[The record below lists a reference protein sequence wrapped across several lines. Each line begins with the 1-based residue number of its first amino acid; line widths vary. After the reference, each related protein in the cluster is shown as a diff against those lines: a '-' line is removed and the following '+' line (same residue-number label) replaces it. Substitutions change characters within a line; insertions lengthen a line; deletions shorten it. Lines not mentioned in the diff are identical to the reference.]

1 MLGLMGRMGES
12 TGYPATRVRVAG
24 PKDEA
29 ELGGADLLLIGA
41 TPQQALLGKWADRLP
56 FELSGQGRRV
66 SQVSFEGTGPIA
78 SLLGFESPV
87 DSGRSVVA
95 MTAVA
100 PDQMLRVLDAL
111 DNGDMRKAVR
121 GSAAFVLPGKV
132 ESLAAGRTYST
143 GFLPPWTGAGHWLR
157 AHPLVLVAIGV
168 FALGLIGWIG
178 WRLKMRAPASL
189 VLVLGLALLL
199 AAGPAAAQEVKQLL
213 ERAEFWQQ
221 RQRDDLAREELG
233 KVLRLVP
240 DHPEAL
246 ASLGR
251 LQLRAEQ
258 PAEAAATLER
268 LRRAHPGH
276 AATARLSGLL
286 RSQGEDKDKL
296 RQARQLA
303 RAGRAEEALKAFR
316 AIFPDTFPD
325 DDFALEHAQ
334 LVGATR
340 DGWDRAR
347 VLLTELARKHPGD
360 PRYRVAL
367 ASHLSTRKPVAA
379 ETLEELRE
387 LAAVPSVS
395 RQAREAWRRAVIA
408 MEATPENVPAL
419 REYIAANP
427 GETAVSERLAQVQ
440 QAIAQGR
447 RPDAPRADP
456 SARAKR
462 EGWAA
467 LEAAR
472 LDEAEARFQEALSR
486 NANDAEA
493 LGGVGLV
500 RMRQARHADA
510 LELFERAARLDAAG
524 REKWERLAGEAR
536 RWHQQQQAS
545 AAAELARAKAAATRD
560 RASRSRDT
568 ARELQAQGRET
579 DAIAALEEGAALD
592 PRNPWVRHDLARL
605 YAARGELARGR
616 ALFDELLRGQPND
629 ADARHAQALF
639 LSSVGKEAE
648 AMAALDAIAP
658 AERSENITALQRR

>member
-1 MLGLMGRMGES
+1 MVAEG
-12 TGYPATRVRVAG
+12 TRVG
-24 PKDEA
+24 PA
-29 ELGGADLLLIGA
+29 IARRGV
-41 TPQQALLGKWADRLP
+41 RRR
-56 FELSGQGRRV
+56 SG
-66 SQVSFEGTGPIA
+66 
-78 SLLGFESPV
+78 
-87 DSGRSVVA
+87 
-95 MTAVA
+95 
-100 PDQMLRVLDAL
+100 
-111 DNGDMRKAVR
+111 
-121 GSAAFVLPGKV
+121 
-132 ESLAAGRTYST
+132 
-143 GFLPPWTGAGHWLR
+143 
-157 AHPLVLVAIGV
+157 
-168 FALGLIGWIG
+168 
-178 WRLKMRAPASL
+178 SL
-189 VLVLGLALLL
+189 VLALALLVG
-199 AAGPAAAQEVKQLL
+199 GPAAAQEVKQLL

-221 RQRDDLAREELG
+221 RQRDDLAREEVG

-246 ASLGR
+246 ATLGR

-303 RAGRAEEALKAFR
+303 RAGRAEEALEAFR

-347 VLLTELARKHPGD
+347 GLLTELARKHPDD
-360 PRYRVAL
+360 PKYRVAL
-367 ASHLSTRKPVAA
+367 ASHMSTRKPVAA
-379 ETLEELRE
+379 ETLKALRE
-387 LAAVPSVS
+387 LTAVPAVS

-408 MEATPENVPAL
+408 MDATEENVPAL

-427 GETAVSERLAQVQ
+427 GETAVSERLEQVLR
-440 QAIAQGR
+440 AIAQGR
-447 RPDAPRADP
+447 RVESPARADP

-467 LEAAR
+467 LDAGR
-472 LDEAEARFQEALSR
+472 LEEAEARMQGALAR

-493 LGGVGLV
+493 IGGLGLV
-500 RMRQARHADA
+500 RMRQGRHDDA
-510 LELFERAARLDAAG
+510 LGNFERAARLDAVG
-524 REKWERLAGEAR
+524 RAKWEDLARTAR
-536 RWHQQQQAS
+536 YWHLKQQES
-545 AAAELARAKAAATRD
+545 AAAEVERAKAAASRD

-568 ARELQAQGRET
+568 ARELQAQGRDT

-592 PRNPWVRHDLARL
+592 ARHPWVRHDLARL

-629 ADARHAQALF
+629 ADARYAQALF
-639 LSSVGKEAE
+639 LSSVDQEAE

-658 AERSENITALQRR
+658 AERSANIDRKSVV